1 MALKNVIKNPY
12 YTRAANKINVF
23 SPLLLFTINLH
34 DIFSSTFLDWRGV
47 TLEQFSLTNVD

>member
-1 MALKNVIKNPY
+1 MPAMALKNVIKNTN

-34 DIFSSTFLDWRGV
+34 DTFSCTFLDWRGV
-47 TLEQFSLTNVD
+47 TLE